1 MMKSRCRESTII
13 QSKHLDFAALHLDVA
28 ARHMKMQGK
37 VFIHAS
43 IIYASIMDLPGS
55 EEVTRPR
62 SASRSVLRHCP
73 VKIDLPD

>member
-43 IIYASIMDLPGS
+43 MIHFRIALNNKKTLRWVNPESFFVTVSIDRIL
-55 EEVTRPR
+55 
-62 SASRSVLRHCP
+62 
-73 VKIDLPD
+73 

>member
-43 IIYASIMDLPGS
+43 MIHYFSLHFRIALNNKK
-55 EEVTRPR
+55 T
-62 SASRSVLRHCP
+62 LRWVNP
-73 VKIDLPD
+73 ESF